1 MKKQKEMNDEAI
13 KAYVLR
19 LRNVL
24 YDDLDCIAKKRGHSV
39 NTLMTL
45 ALNDWLDRQPERINH
60 EQ

>member
-1 MKKQKEMNDEAI
+1 MKKQKERNDEAI

-19 LRNVL
+19 LRNGL

-45 ALNDWLDRQPERINH
+45 ALNDWLDRQPERTNH